1 MDILD
6 IRPLLPPHPW
16 PTVTV
21 GALNGRIFHFLVI
34 DETSVSLRSFG
45 PQRGDS
51 ARQYCVRPV
60 SLFTSRTPA
69 APLIS
74 RKVGAS
80 ECNFSWT
87 LTITEIK
94 IYLADAMGGQSSEC
108 LWGAAITT
116 TGHLRTRVVKVH
128 SVRKQETESQLVIF

>member
-6 IRPLLPPHPW
+6 IRPPSSAPSVAHCY
-16 PTVTV
+16 

-34 DETSVSLRSFG
+34 DGTSVSLRSFG

-51 ARQYCVRPV
+51 AREYCVRPV